1 MLAPDRYGS
10 TKDHVS
16 AIPEAKLQELL
27 GYIIKENRFFEY
39 DAKEV
44 QEKIGSHPTVDG
56 GTTVLRV
63 SIRERALEVRQHSL
77 YYAAQEH
84 PDIEDLQRLKAIA
97 TRLNNF
103 REVAVIGG
111 EQEARE
117 VLRVVNDHLRREHP
131 RASPF
136 RLENMRLVH
145 ELKDGSRS
153 ASFGLREPNRKTTAR
168 ITLPATGP
176 PVVSVEVRKLR

>member
-1 MLAPDRYGS
+1 MARRGLAIALLLGTLACSKGSPYELPDDRKAVIISLDSVGGYGPERKNPAPYLSILRDGTVLAPSRYGS

-16 AIPEAKLQELL
+16 TIPEAKLQELL

-84 PDIEDLQRLKAIA
+84 PDA
-97 TRLNNF
+97 
-103 REVAVIGG
+103 VA
-111 EQEARE
+111 ACSMTS
-117 VLRVVNDHLRREHP
+117 L
-131 RASPF
+131 SK
-136 RLENMRLVH
+136 M
-145 ELKDGSRS
+145 
-153 ASFGLREPNRKTTAR
+153 
-168 ITLPATGP
+168 
-176 PVVSVEVRKLR
+176 